1 MRFTLL
7 KFIFEIPTNV
17 IDVTNYAS
25 FDGLASQIGEI
36 VKGDGLNVLFNNAG
50 VAPKS
55 TRLLFT
61 KQNDLMATFET
72 NSVAPI
78 MLTKVSELG
87 ILQKKIHI
95 TFFVNRFSM
104 NSYPNHQA
112 LIPLLKTASKSN
124 SAQPMGVKRAAIINM
139 SSILGSI
146 SENAQGGLYAYRM
159 SKVALNMTTKSI
171 SVDLKTDQILCIAMH
186 PGWVKTELGG
196 AHAPMDVET
205 SCKQMV
211 QTILD
216 LNESHNGIFIQ
227 FDGKQLPW

>member
-7 KFIFEIPTNV
+7 KFIFKIPTNV

-87 ILQKKIHI
+87 IIQKKYTSH
-95 TFFVNRFSM
+95 SM
-104 NSYPNHQA
+104 
-112 LIPLLKTASKSN
+112 LTVFL
-124 SAQPMGVKRAAIINM
+124 
-139 SSILGSI
+139 
-146 SENAQGGLYAYRM
+146 
-159 SKVALNMTTKSI
+159 
-171 SVDLKTDQILCIAMH
+171 
-186 PGWVKTELGG
+186 
-196 AHAPMDVET
+196 
-205 SCKQMV
+205 
-211 QTILD
+211 
-216 LNESHNGIFIQ
+216 
-227 FDGKQLPW
+227 